1 MLDLAPAAAGLNRAT
16 GMGWTERV
24 LGLLERFG
32 PFTLAW
38 LEALIIGADRRASRL
53 TLDDPLLRAQNE
65 GDGLETSRGGVARA
79 AGSGEAAPA
88 VEADPRARG
97 SQHGLRGRA
106 GEPGDAGGGSRAAPG
121 STRLITTQ
129 LGTLTFTELA
139 PHVAQVVQQL
149 ERAITGGE
157 LDGTTIDDSLIVD
170 LHRRLCAE
178 LMPDIAGLRR
188 SEVTVGSHSPPSFVQ
203 VPILL
208 RDYARD
214 VSARVDAGGRL
225 ATEALLETLAFAEG
239 RLLSIHPFTDFNG
252 RVTRLFLRLLLR
264 RLDLPD
270 VALAADSAERSDY
283 LAALRA
289 ADTNDFGPLT
299 SVWRARLAMRVG
311 P

>member
-1 MLDLAPAAAGLNRAT
+1 
-16 GMGWTERV
+16 
-24 LGLLERFG
+24 
-32 PFTLAW
+32 
-38 LEALIIGADRRASRL
+38 
-53 TLDDPLLRAQNE
+53 
-65 GDGLETSRGGVARA
+65 
-79 AGSGEAAPA
+79 
-88 VEADPRARG
+88 
-97 SQHGLRGRA
+97 
-106 GEPGDAGGGSRAAPG
+106 
-121 STRLITTQ
+121 
-129 LGTLTFTELA
+129 
-139 PHVAQVVQQL
+139 
-149 ERAITGGE
+149 
-157 LDGTTIDDSLIVD
+157 
-170 LHRRLCAE
+170 
-178 LMPDIAGLRR
+178 MPDIAGLRR